1 MSPIIAF
8 TLDLENQHP
17 NRSVD
22 RRHVAI
28 TESLLDDLD
37 DWGVTGTVFVVG
49 DLIAESPDLIR
60 SIAERGHEI
69 GLHGADHQP
78 LPEVGPKRFR
88 AVTSAATESLTS
100 LTGQPVVGFRAP
112 IFSLTPDSAWAPEIL
127 SELGYVYSSSVLP
140 ARSPLFGWPGAP
152 NEPFRWPSG
161 LVEIPN
167 PVAKIGPVRLPMLGG
182 IYLRIAPDVL
192 TRYIRHRL
200 RYHPAL
206 WLYVHPYDLD
216 PGEPRWA
223 MPMVGPIGRRAMW
236 WGRGR
241 MRQRIEKLV
250 AGSDLTM
257 SAIAARQ
264 AAAPIFDPPI
274 AIT

>member
-1 MSPIIAF
+1 MNSAVAF
-8 TLDLENQHP
+8 TFDLEDHHP
-17 NRSVD
+17 NRAVD
-22 RRHVAI
+22 RRYAAT

-60 SIAERGHEI
+60 SIAERGHEV
-69 GLHGADHQP
+69 GLHGTDHQP
-78 LPEVGPKRFR
+78 LPQVGPQRFR
-88 AVTSAATESLTS
+88 AVTAAATESLAAV
-100 LTGQPVVGFRAP
+100 TGRPVLGFRAP
-112 IFSLTPDSAWAPEIL
+112 TFSLVPASAWAPEIL
-127 SELGYVYSSSVLP
+127 AELGYVYSSSVLP
-140 ARSPLFGWPGAP
+140 ARNPLFGWPGAP
-152 NEPFRWPSG
+152 TEPFRWPCG

-182 IYLRIAPDVL
+182 IYLRIAPDIL
-192 TRYIRHRL
+192 TRYARHRL
-200 RYHPAL
+200 RCHPAL

-223 MPMVGPIGRRAMW
+223 MPMVGRIGRRAMW

-241 MRQRIEKLV
+241 MRQRVKKLV

-257 SAIAARQ
+257 STIAAMQ
-264 AAAPIFDPPI
+264 ADAPIFDPPI
-274 AIT
+274 EIA